1 VDGDRDVAQDAGRRV
16 VLAYR
21 LGQSDAQQTFRLRG
35 LTARRYR
42 ASQDAR
48 PVGSYTAQELPD
60 RGLPVR
66 LDAEW
71 RAAAVELTAERGAA
85 APPGALR

>member
-1 VDGDRDVAQDAGRRV
+1 
-16 VLAYR
+16 
-21 LGQSDAQQTFRLRG
+21 
-35 LTARRYR
+35 
-42 ASQDAR
+42 
-48 PVGSYTAQELPD
+48 VGSYTAQELPD